1 MSLLSGVCRRQQKL
15 LLKAIEEAK
24 DKGRYRF
31 FWLQES
37 FLSHSHRLYGW
48 LYRIADTSIS
58 SVILCWCERDHR
70 SSVVRREA
78 QMVLLQEPA
87 RPLTWTHQK
96 FYKGFR
102 VKARS
107 RKPGSCEEALR
118 LLAVPQD
125 ACASEGNS
133 SEPRGNWGKGE
144 KRSLV
149 PLSVH
154 SLCLDSIGWKRNAHS
169 HRPCTCTCKTAM
181 FVLIVTL
188 NRVVLVWVS

>member
-24 DKGRYRF
+24 DKGRYRCYGSKNAF
-31 FWLQES
+31 SVTLTGFM
-37 FLSHSHRLYGW
+37 GW

-58 SVILCWCERDHR
+58 SVILCWCVGDYR
-70 SSVVRREA
+70 SSVVRRKA
-78 QMVLLQEPA
+78 QIVLLQEPA

-125 ACASEGNS
+125 ACASEGNNG
-133 SEPRGNWGKGE
+133 EPRGNWGKGE

-149 PLSVH
+149 PLSVR
-154 SLCLDSIGWKRNAHS
+154 SLCLDSIGWNRNAHS

-188 NRVVLVWVS
+188 NIINLF